1 MAHNVSPGWAVTVER
16 TGAAPATAA
25 EAVTPL
31 APDSTYCTA
40 SPAETVMNARIP
52 PTTRRRRRYVAAVGR
67 RTGSAICAVWRRTVR
82 SDVGIAYVL
91 MLYLLETVELSI
103 QHTVRKGCDSEFV
116 CQLSVLMTVIT
127 NTCSMTVYTNVCSC
141 QPPKQTFVR
150 RTGV

>member
-1 MAHNVSPGWAVTVER
+1 MAHNVSPGWAVTVKR

-31 APDSTYCTA
+31 APASTSFTA
-40 SPAETVMNARIP
+40 SPAETVMNARIQ

-67 RTGSAICAVWRRTVR
+67 RTGSAIWAVCRRTVR
-82 SDVGIAYVL
+82 SDAGTAYVL
-91 MLYLLETVELSI
+91 MSYLLETVELSKH
-103 QHTVRKGCDSEFV
+103 QTVRKGCDSKFV
-116 CQLSVLMTVIT
+116 CQHSVHMTLIA
-127 NTCSMTVYTNVCSC
+127 NTCSSTVYTNICSC